1 MGEQPTAFVAGAT
14 GHTGRAVVQAL
25 RTAGARVV
33 AHVRPD
39 SSRLADWRSQWSDA
53 GIEVDSTAW
62 EPEAMEATLKRL
74 APTHVFG
81 LLGTTRKRAAREGM
95 DARAAY
101 ERVDFGMTAMLFE
114 AAFEAAAACGSEP
127 RLVYV
132 SAAGLSEGTRN
143 PYMQVR
149 VRIERMLR
157 DGALPYLI
165 ARPSFI
171 VGERDEHRAAEHW
184 GARVA
189 DGALGVIGALGARKL
204 ADRYRSTTGE
214 VLGQAI
220 VAMALDEATPR
231 QHIAESESLRLD

>member
-25 RTAGARVV
+25 VAAGARVV

-39 SSRLADWRSQWSDA
+39 SSRLEHWRTQWSDA
-53 GIEVDSTAW
+53 GIEIDTTPW
-62 EPEAMEATLKRL
+62 EADAMEATLKRV

-101 ERVDFGMTAMLFE
+101 ERIDFGMTAML
-114 AAFEAAAACGSEP
+114 FEAAAACGSEP

-132 SAAGLSEGTRN
+132 SAAGLSERTRN
-143 PYMQVR
+143 PYMEVR

-157 DGALPYLI
+157 EGALPYLI

-171 VGERDEHRAAEHW
+171 VGERDERRAAEHW

-189 DGALGVIGALGARKL
+189 DGVLGVVAALGARKL

-220 VAMALDEATPR
+220 VALALDEATPR
-231 QHIAESESLRLD
+231 QHVAESEALRID